1 MNTSRELTR
10 FKDYSRFTRE
20 FSIIEQAIGTA
31 IQRIRQLSYEG
42 LIIQTKP
49 DGSPVTNADLEVDRI
64 LREAVLQAFPKDG
77 WLSEE
82 FPDNPK
88 RLHQP
93 RVWVLDPIDGTRPF
107 TKNLPQYTISLALIE
122 HSQPVLGVIVNPA
135 TQEYFSAVAG
145 EGAHLNGRG
154 IRLSDTLT
162 APPTFMIN
170 PTSVRKRTL
179 NQWMTSAQCP
189 MLLGSIAYSLALV
202 TTGHADGLISL
213 GHQYEW
219 DIAAGALLIKEAGG
233 FILDRQYQPISW
245 NQPQPV
251 IAGIVATHS
260 KALPLI
266 QGMLQ
271 PVP

>member
-42 LIIQTKP
+42 LIIHTKP

-88 RLHQP
+88 RLRQQ

-107 TKNLPQYTISLALIE
+107 TKGLPQYTISLALLE
-122 HSQPVLGVIVNPA
+122 YGQPVLGVIINPA
-135 TQEYFSAVAG
+135 TQEYFSAVIG
-145 EGAHLNGRG
+145 EGAHLNGRE
-154 IRLSDTLT
+154 IRLSATLT
-162 APPTFMIN
+162 APPTFIIN
-170 PTSVRKRTL
+170 PTSVKKQTL
-179 NQWMTSAQCP
+179 NRWMTSVKCP

-266 QGMLQ
+266 QDMLQ